1 MNLLMEDL
9 TPQQAVTRERTEKAF
24 RSMLAAEDGRRVI
37 FWMLERCGIYRDA
50 YSGENNATNYAL
62 GGQAPGRR
70 LIEQLDAID
79 PRLYPKLLL
88 DMAEIRDTDQAEA
101 EARARNMEN
110 DDAETD

>member
-1 MNLLMEDL
+1 MTMLTEHM
-9 TPQQAVTRERTEKAF
+9 TPQQAIERERTEKAF
-24 RSMLAAEDGRRVI
+24 RTLLKGEDGRRVI

-70 LIEQLDAID
+70 LIEQLDQID
-79 PRLYPKLLL
+79 PRLYPQLLL
-88 DMAEIRDTDQAEA
+88 DMAEIRESDKAEA

-110 DDAETD
+110 DDDETA